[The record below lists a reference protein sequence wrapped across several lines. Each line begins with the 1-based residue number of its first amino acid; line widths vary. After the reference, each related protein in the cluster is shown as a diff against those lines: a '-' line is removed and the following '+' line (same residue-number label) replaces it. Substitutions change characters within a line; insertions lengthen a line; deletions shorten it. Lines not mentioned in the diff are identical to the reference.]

1 EAVKSIFIAKGRPSD
16 NPLIVHIA
24 NKEDIYKVARTVSKD
39 AQKIIDDVM
48 PNSITIVLPK
58 KDTVPDIV
66 TAGMD
71 TVGIRMPK
79 SLEARLFIT
88 ACNTPIA
95 APSANTSSRPSP
107 TNYSDVYED
116 MSGKISAIL
125 MGEPCQVGIES
136 TVLDLTGDEPLILR
150 PGIITASYL
159 SNVLGKTVKVL
170 TDPTS
175 KVNSP
180 GVRYKHYAPKCPMI
194 LNRDGNSD
202 KLTQFYND
210 CVSQGYNPVLL
221 VQNPRNYIGFN
232 TYSLGETDQDVARN
246 LFSALRSCE
255 RQYNY
260 IIASYVSVTELS
272 ESILNRLVRSCG
284 GKLL

>member
-1 EAVKSIFIAKGRPSD
+1 METKLLDFTTENLALAGQIIKDGGLVAFPTETVYGLGANALDEEAVKSIFIAKGRPSD

-170 TDPTS
+170 T
-175 KVNSP
+175 
-180 GVRYKHYAPKCPMI
+180 
-194 LNRDGNSD
+194 
-202 KLTQFYND
+202 
-210 CVSQGYNPVLL
+210 
-221 VQNPRNYIGFN
+221 
-232 TYSLGETDQDVARN
+232 
-246 LFSALRSCE
+246 
-255 RQYNY
+255 
-260 IIASYVSVTELS
+260 
-272 ESILNRLVRSCG
+272 
-284 GKLL
+284 